1 MKNILEQIA
10 KSKSTDYELLI
21 QLIRH
26 LRPNSSSNATKTNEK
41 IHELISLLK
50 EDENLT
56 IGFRSYIYKLFKER
70 RFSSFITEI
79 GIQSDRGFWDEIRK
93 RFYNKIL
100 PLQSNTNGLDFILT
114 NVFYHRNDY
123 LWFRSISKED
133 WETLFHILQIK
144 PLNEEKNDSF
154 LVSEILFA
162 IEILA
167 LKISSSAMDLSILKM
182 VPELRNLHSPYIS
195 LQKEIS
201 DLILN
206 LSKNN
211 EPRDPENQILKQ
223 IKILVKQCNNYILI
237 AIKNKDKYGISF
249 VTTTKLI
256 RQQQQLERLV
266 SLLDFLFE
274 KPKIESEKFT
284 PTIIFFNQIIKLNS
298 VKNDILPF
306 WKKSTNLVAY
316 QITQHSGKTGE
327 HYITSNKKEYYDML
341 KAAAGGGVVVG
352 ILCFFK
358 LYYSTVDTSPF
369 GKAFLYSL
377 NYALGFIAIYLMH
390 FTLATKQPAMTA
402 ATLAQ
407 ALNSIENKRKLDYAK
422 FTYLFT
428 NLFRSQFI
436 AFVGNVIFSFPMAIC
451 FTLLMQ
457 WLFGIE
463 QFVSEEKSIKLLQD
477 INIFE
482 SKAILHAGVAGI
494 YLFISGLISGYF
506 INRNIHENISLRIK
520 MHPFLRFLIPSTTLE
535 KIAKL
540 YDKHI
545 GGITGNLWLGIF
557 LGTTGTIALFFGLD
571 IDIRH
576 ITFAAGNFGLAL
588 VGRGFNLEMWEV
600 IITII
605 GISIIGFMNFIVSF
619 TLSLI
624 VALRSRDKNLQE
636 LIPLFKSVWSHF
648 KARKR
653 DFFIPPNQNLLAEN
667 PKPESP

>member
-1 MKNILEQIA
+1 MKHILEQIA

-21 QLIRH
+21 QLVRH
-26 LRPNSSSNATKTNEK
+26 IRPNSSRNVTKTNEK
-41 IHELISLLK
+41 IQELISILQ

-79 GIQSDRGFWDEIRK
+79 GIQSERGFWDEIRK
-93 RFYNKIL
+93 RIYNKIL
-100 PLQSNTNGLDFILT
+100 PLQSNTNSLDFILT

-123 LWFRSISKED
+123 KWFRSISKED
-133 WETLFHILQIK
+133 WETLFQILQIN
-144 PLNEEKNDSF
+144 PLNEKKNDSF
-154 LVSEILFA
+154 IVSEIFFA

-201 DLILN
+201 DLIFN
-206 LSKNN
+206 ISKNN

-249 VTTTKLI
+249 VTTTKLT

-274 KPKIESEKFT
+274 KPKIETEKYT

-327 HYITSNKKEYYDML
+327 HYITSNKKEYYEML

-358 LYYSTVDTSPF
+358 LYYSTIDTSPF

-407 ALNSIENKRKLDYAK
+407 AIETKSKYQKLDYSK
-422 FTYLFT
+422 FTLLFT
-428 NLFRSQFI
+428 KLFRSQFI
-436 AFVGNVIFSFPMAIC
+436 AFVGNVLFAFPVAIG
-451 FTLLMQ
+451 FTMFLQ
-457 WLFGIE
+457 WVFGME
-463 QFVSEEKSIKLLQD
+463 QFVGQDKTAKLLQD
-477 INIFE
+477 LNIFE
-482 SKAILHAGVAGI
+482 SKAIFHAGVAGF

-506 INRNIHENISLRIK
+506 VNRNIHENISLRIK
-520 MHPFLRFLIPSTTLE
+520 MHPFLRLFLSNRILE
-535 KIAKL
+535 KIHVL
-540 YDKHI
+540 YNKYI
-545 GGITGNLWLGIF
+545 GGITGNMWLGIL

-588 VGRGFNLEMWEV
+588 LGSGFNLGIGE
-600 IITII
+600 ILISII
-605 GISIIGFMNFIVSF
+605 GIGIIGFMNFIVSF
-619 TLSLI
+619 TFSLI
-624 VALRSRDKNLQE
+624 VALRSRNKHIKE
-636 LIPLFKSVWSHF
+636 LVPLFQSIWQHF
-648 KARKR
+648 KSRKR
-653 DFFIPPNQNLLAEN
+653 DFFIPPNQSLLAEN
-667 PKPESP
+667 PKSESL